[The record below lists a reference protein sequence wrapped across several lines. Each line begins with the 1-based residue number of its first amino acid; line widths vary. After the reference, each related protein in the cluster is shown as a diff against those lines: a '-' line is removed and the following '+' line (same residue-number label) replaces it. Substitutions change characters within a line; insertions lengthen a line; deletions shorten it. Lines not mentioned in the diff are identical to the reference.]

1 MTTKQKNVMDKLWPT
16 QSYPLSYADALGA
29 LSKQELTNIRVNLKI
44 SNMSSLN
51 KQGLVDKLQHLI
63 PEHVGQIF
71 HLWDRDRLKVIQ
83 KVLQGEGRL
92 TNPMMEIQQY
102 DYFRDRG
109 LLFPATIDGQ
119 RMLIMPLELVEW
131 FKSSNKLP
139 QQDVIYR
146 NTDWI
151 QLSKGLVFYYGT
163 LTSVQLQELALSYCD
178 KNQTDDGFMEV
189 LIDASSYYDEIRFKS
204 DEVSSFTYLF
214 VDNAEWVRK
223 EQAIRPT
230 IDFYP
235 FTKQQLLKAAAPE
248 FIDRNK
254 HYLELVRYILTQYE
268 ADRDDV
274 EFLIDECVDVVRNGG
289 SLIET
294 VQLIQESFEAPDLDM
309 MSAIADLL
317 VPLINGTKQWA
328 LKGYSSEELSAIR
341 KNATVNVLAAAE
353 PAKEADVIS
362 ITTKQKIGRNDPCP
376 CGSGSKFKKCCG
388 KQ

>member
-16 QSYPLSYADALGA
+16 QSYPLSYEDALGT

-63 PEHVGQIF
+63 PEHVAQTF

-109 LLFPATIDGQ
+109 LLFPATINGQ

-178 KNQTDDGFMEV
+178 KNQTDDGFMDV
-189 LIDASSYYDEIRFKS
+189 LIDAASYYDEIKLES
-204 DEVSSFTYLF
+204 DEVTSFTYVF
-214 VDNAEWVRK
+214 VENADWVRN

-268 ADRDDV
+268 ADREDV

-294 VQLIQESFEAPDLDM
+294 VQLIQESFEDPDLDM

-317 VPLINGTKQWA
+317 VPLINATKQWA
-328 LKGYSSEELSAIR
+328 LKGYSSEELSTIKR
-341 KNATVNVLAAAE
+341 NATANVLAAAE

-376 CGSGSKFKKCCG
+376 CGSGLKFKKCCG
-388 KQ
+388 